1 MGADGNNV
9 SPRQGCIRS
18 AEYHVVHP
26 GSHDRAGL
34 KAEYEG
40 LGVFSALI
48 DESISLWQEDP
59 ACLPPFEHTFT
70 ANEQVARE
78 ARLDQFLR
86 SVEAELR
93 HLPRTRSERQ
103 RVRRRITSAFEC
115 FAKSALNLEDKHLQL
130 LLNDGF
136 STVATQLARQAR
148 RFDPAVSITDIL
160 QASRNAWTA
169 GGLQM
174 LLGQDMRLTP
184 SIFAYS
190 MLYPYTD
197 NYLDDPETS
206 REAKLGFS
214 DRFRQ
219 RLAGDG
225 VAPTNDR
232 EVAIWR
238 LVTLIE
244 EQYPRADWPQVFAS
258 LLAIHRAQENSM
270 RLLHLGPSADGVDVV
285 RLSFEK
291 GGASVLTDGYL
302 VAGSLSHEEAQSIFG
317 WGVLLQLVDDLQDLQ
332 RDLSERVL
340 TAFTQT
346 AGHQPLDEL
355 TTRTLCFGQKVMD
368 RLVQMPKGSVVLK
381 EMIQKSSWLLLIW
394 SAGESSALYTKKYLA
409 ELETHSPFRLSSLG
423 ERRKQL
429 ARWTGPL
436 ARLFESFLEGDED
449 EPAFPLLASSLL
461 PRF

>member
-1 MGADGNNV
+1 LEA
-9 SPRQGCIRS
+9 Q
-18 AEYHVVHP
+18 H
-26 GSHDRAGL
+26 
-34 KAEYEG
+34 EG
-40 LGVFSALI
+40 LDVFSALI
-48 DESISLWQEDP
+48 DESISLWKEDP
-59 ACLPPFEHTFT
+59 AYLPPFEDTFT
-70 ANEQVARE
+70 VDEQAARE
-78 ARLDQFLR
+78 VRLDQFLK

-103 RVRRRITSAFEC
+103 QVRRRITSAFER
-115 FAKSALNLEDKHLQL
+115 FAKSALNLEDKHLEL
-130 LLNDGF
+130 LLNNGF

-148 RFDPAVSITDIL
+148 RFDPAVRIADIL

-197 NYLDDPETS
+197 NYLDDPAMPRET
-206 REAKLGFS
+206 KLGFS
-214 DRFRQ
+214 DRFRR
-219 RLAGDG
+219 RLAGDR
-225 VAPTNDR
+225 VAPRTDR
-232 EVAIWR
+232 EAAVWR
-238 LVTLIE
+238 LVNLIE

-258 LLAIHRAQENSM
+258 LLSIHRAQENSL
-270 RLLHLGPSADGVDVV
+270 RFLHLGPCADEVDVV

-291 GGASVLTDGYL
+291 GGTSVLADGYL
-302 VAGSLSHEEAQSIFG
+302 VAGSLSYEDAQSIFD

-340 TAFTQT
+340 TVFTH
-346 AGHQPLDEL
+346 AARHQPLDEL

-368 RLVQMPKGSVVLK
+368 RLAQMPKGSGVLR
-381 EMIQKSSWLLLIW
+381 EMIQKSYWSLLIW
-394 SAGESSALYTKKYLA
+394 SAGESGDLYTEKYLA
-409 ELETHSPFRLSSLG
+409 ELGTHSPFRLRSLG
-423 ERRKQL
+423 KRRKQL

-449 EPAFPLLASSLL
+449 EPAFPLFASSLL
-461 PRF
+461 PKF

>member
-1 MGADGNNV
+1 V
-9 SPRQGCIRS
+9 GC
-18 AEYHVVHP
+18 
-26 GSHDRAGL
+26 
-34 KAEYEG
+34 
-40 LGVFSALI
+40 
-48 DESISLWQEDP
+48 
-59 ACLPPFEHTFT
+59 
-70 ANEQVARE
+70 
-78 ARLDQFLR
+78 
-86 SVEAELR
+86 
-93 HLPRTRSERQ
+93 
-103 RVRRRITSAFEC
+103 RITSAFER
-115 FAKSALNLEDKHLQL
+115 FAKSALNLEDKHLEL

-148 RFDPAVSITDIL
+148 RFDSAVSIADIL

-197 NYLDDPETS
+197 NYLDDPATP

-214 DRFRQ
+214 DRFRR
-219 RLAGDG
+219 RLAGDR

-232 EVAIWR
+232 EATIWR
-238 LVTLIE
+238 LVTMIE
-244 EQYPRADWPQVFAS
+244 EQYSRTDWPQVFAS
-258 LLAIHRAQENSM
+258 LLAIHRAQENSL
-270 RLLHLGPSADGVDVV
+270 RWLHLGPSADEVDVV
-285 RLSFEK
+285 RFSFEK
-291 GGASVLTDGYL
+291 GGTSVLADGYL
-302 VAGSLSHEEAQSIFG
+302 VAGSLSHEEAQSILG
-317 WGVLLQLVDDLQDLQ
+317 WGVLLQLIDDLQDLQ

-340 TAFTQT
+340 TVFTQA

-368 RLVQMPKGSVVLK
+368 RLVQMPEGSGVLK
-381 EMIQKSSWLLLIW
+381 EMIQKSSWSLLIW
-394 SAGESSALYTKKYLA
+394 SAGESSDLYTKKYLA
-409 ELETHSPFRLSSLG
+409 ELETHSPFRLNRLG
-423 ERRKQL
+423 ERRQQL

-449 EPAFPLLASSLL
+449 EPVFPLLASSLL